1 MEIRNEELNNS
12 KRSRRS
18 GDDTEEEGGRSES
31 LSTPAS
37 SRPSTTLP
45 PAEEILE
52 KDLFDAVFWRKQSLA
67 NKDMVCLVFIMML
80 NSKQQEVVGKI
91 KGSSAIVVTSPNS
104 RVPGPSVPPDGCGL
118 DAGAGPQV
126 AGAKQ
131 V

>member
-91 KGSSAIVVTSPNS
+91 KGSSTIVVMSPNF
-104 RVPGPSVPPDGCGL
+104 
-118 DAGAGPQV
+118 
-126 AGAKQ
+126 
-131 V
+131 